1 MHSHFD
7 LKLYFLTVTA
17 LFISMQQVELILRFT
32 LLILSIIYTV
42 YKIIDRFKEQKNKTK
57 DNDNIL

>member
-1 MHSHFD
+1 MHSNFD
-7 LKLYFLTVTA
+7 LKLYFLTITA
-17 LFISMQQVELILRFT
+17 LFISMQQVEMILRFT

-57 DNDNIL
+57 GDEAIL

>member
-1 MHSHFD
+1 MHSNFD

-17 LFISMQQVELILRFT
+17 LFISMQQVEMILRFT

-42 YKIIDRFKEQKNKTK
+42 YKIIDRFKEQKNKRK
-57 DNDNIL
+57 ENEELL